1 MTELKTLRVDPV
13 GGAGAYAS
21 SVEFGSAARQKV
33 EREGSSRLWIGW
45 MSSVYARAALLTP
58 ASLCPK
64 CTRAGRHLAATS
76 ENAAVDYFR
85 CGSCGH
91 VWVVDKSDP
100 RRAPRDVT
108 IDPADVKKIG

>member
-1 MTELKTLRVDPV
+1 
-13 GGAGAYAS
+13 
-21 SVEFGSAARQKV
+21 
-33 EREGSSRLWIGW
+33 
-45 MSSVYARAALLTP
+45 
-58 ASLCPK
+58 
-64 CTRAGRHLAATS
+64 
-76 ENAAVDYFR
+76 VDYFR